1 LKRKH
6 VVVVGATGSIGR
18 QTLKIV
24 HHFPNELIVVGLAG
38 GHRAE
43 PMVDVVASSDVLRRS
58 VRRIVMVDDEAAAQV
73 KDGLAVRGLLGGDGE
88 GPAVYGGRD
97 ALIDMVSAEDVDL
110 VVMAMVGAE
119 ALVPTLAALEAGK
132 DVALATKEVLV
143 AGGQLVTA
151 AAQRSGARLLPVD
164 SEHSAIFQCLQGES
178 RQAVERLLLTASGG
192 PFRSVPKEELAR
204 VTPEEALRHPT
215 WRMGPKVTI
224 DSATLMNKGLEVIE
238 ARWLFDVPIDRID
251 VVVHPQSIVH
261 SCVELVDGSI
271 LAHLGPTDMR
281 IPIQYALLYPRRMP
295 SPVRRLSL
303 ADVGQLT
310 FELPDR
316 ERFPAL
322 ELAYEAARQGGTM
335 PAVLNAANE
344 VAVQLFLQ
352 RRIGFLDIPRL
363 VERAMADHQP
373 QAATLEN
380 VLAADRWARN
390 VVSGFR
396 PAAVV

>member
-1 LKRKH
+1 MAGRYVMDVAKRK
-6 VVVVGATGSIGR
+6 
-18 QTLKIV
+18 
-24 HHFPNELIVVGLAG
+24 GLN
-38 GHRAE
+38 
-43 PMVDVVASSDVLRRS
+43 
-58 VRRIVMVDDEAAAQV
+58 I
-73 KDGLAVRGLLGGDGE
+73 
-88 GPAVYGGRD
+88 
-97 ALIDMVSAEDVDL
+97 
-110 VVMAMVGAE
+110 
-119 ALVPTLAALEAGK
+119 
-132 DVALATKEVLV
+132 
-143 AGGQLVTA
+143 
-151 AAQRSGARLLPVD
+151 LPLD
-164 SEHSAIFQCLQGES
+164 SEHNAIFQCLQGDRVS
-178 RQAVERLLLTASGG
+178 HVERLILTASGG
-192 PFRSVPKEELAR
+192 PFRDYTTEQMKAITRED
-204 VTPEEALRHPT
+204 ALRHPN
-215 WRMGPKVTI
+215 WSMGPKITV
-224 DSATLMNKGLEVIE
+224 DSSTMANKGLEVIE

>member
-1 LKRKH
+1 MKRKH

-18 QTLKIV
+18 QTLEIV
-24 HHFPNELIVVGLAG
+24 HHFPDELIVVGLAG